1 MARCTACTRFARFM
15 ETDEPAAPQ
24 RSAHVHPDAVAVHIP
39 SSLSAEEPVLRERH
53 GDMIAAAMAAASPG
67 YSPSLPV
74 ARQVS
79 ISLPASPTGFG
90 ASRTEAELE
99 RHART
104 DAPRRMM
111 MPPRA
116 PVAVALAQPDKVVFR
131 SQPIPAAPPGENGAA
146 QGHGDP
152 SRSAP
157 HAARSKARR
166 DKSYDSFK
174 TWSGKLEKQ
183 ITTHLLG
190 GRPPPPQPQE
200 EEPEEDDA
208 ASNRRLSSSMP
219 QVQRFFAAL
228 EGPELDKLRVLLLL
242 TSVAAVSTSPA
253 ARAKNS
259 IARRVSSTTSLLV
272 LLLTWQLADRRVVVA
287 VAVVW
292 WQSSE
297 ELILPSDKTW
307 PFLLRFPVSAFGMC
321 MGMSSQA
328 ILWKRIA
335 ISASTR
341 FLHITVKVNLVLW
354 CVSVALMFVVS
365 VLYACKVVFYF
376 EAVRREYYHPIR
388 VNFFFAPWIA
398 CLFLA
403 IGVPDLVAA
412 SLPHWLWYVLMAP
425 IVCLELKIYGQ
436 WISGGQRRLSRVA
449 NPSNHLSIVGNFV
462 GALLGGIMGLKEG
475 PMFFFSVGLAHY
487 MVLFVTL
494 YQRLPTSETL
504 PRDLHPVFFL
514 FVAAP
519 SVACLAW
526 ARITGEF
533 GYGSRVAYFIAMFLY
548 ASLAVRVNLFR
559 GFSFS
564 LAWWA
569 YTFPMTSAAIAS
581 IRYASEVKNAFT
593 QCMCTGLTAA
603 ATLTV
608 TALFLTTLL
617 HAVVHRDLFPNDISI
632 AITERRRKPIFAE
645 EMRARKRRGWGTKQ
659 QAAAALDTAASDAA
673 DLEAARAATTLYT

>member
-1 MARCTACTRFARFM
+1 M
-15 ETDEPAAPQ
+15 ETDEPVVPQ
-24 RSAHVHPDAVAVHIP
+24 RPARVQPEAVGNDVQ
-39 SSLSAEEPVLRERH
+39 SCRYAEEPAFRERH
-53 GDMIAAAMAAASPG
+53 GDVVDMAVNSPFQA
-67 YSPSLPV
+67 PVLPT
-74 ARQVS
+74 ARPVS
-79 ISLPASPTGFG
+79 ISMPASPR
-90 ASRTEAELE
+90 RTEVELQ
-99 RHART
+99 RHAIT
-104 DAPRRMM
+104 DAPLMCPLPSRGPAAM
-111 MPPRA
+111 
-116 PVAVALAQPDKVVFR
+116 ALAQPDKMVFR
-131 SQPIPAAPPGENGAA
+131 SQPIPAAPPQAKNS
-146 QGHGDP
+146 QVNHDS
-152 SRSAP
+152 SRSAQP
-157 HAARSKARR
+157 PRVESTSRSRR
-166 DKSYDSFK
+166 DTSYDSFK

-190 GRPPPPQPQE
+190 ARPQQQEQEQGVPE
-200 EEPEEDDA
+200 EEEGA
-208 ASNRRLSSSMP
+208 ASNRRRSSLP
-219 QVQRFFAAL
+219 RVQRFFAAL
-228 EGPELDKLRVLLLL
+228 EGPELDKLRVL
-242 TSVAAVSTSPA
+242 TSVANNSRAVHVNVT
-253 ARAKNS
+253 RH
-259 IARRVSSTTSLLV
+259 VSSLIMLWLHACTYV
-272 LLLTWQLADRRVVVA
+272 ADRRIVVA
-287 VAVVW
+287 VVS

-307 PFLLRFPVSAFGMC
+307 PFLLRFPVSAFGMG
-321 MGMSSQA
+321 MGMSSMA

-341 FLHITVKVNLVLW
+341 FLHITLKINLVLW
-354 CVSVALMFVVS
+354 CISVALMFILS
-365 VLYACKVVFYF
+365 TLYACKIVFYF

-403 IGVPDLVAA
+403 IGVPELVAT

-475 PMFFFSVGLAHY
+475 PLFFFAVGLAHY
-487 MVLFVTL
+487 IVLFVTL

-514 FVAAP
+514 FVATP

-533 GYGSRVAYFIAMFLY
+533 DYGSRIAYFIAMFLY
-548 ASLAVRVNLFR
+548 ASLTVRINLFR
-559 GFSFS
+559 GFRFS

-581 IRYASEVKNAFT
+581 IRYSSEVKNAFT
-593 QCMCTGLTAA
+593 QSMCIGLSVA

-608 TALFLTTLL
+608 MALFFTTLL
-617 HAVVHRDLFPNDISI
+617 HAIVQRDLFPNDIAI
-632 AITERRRKPIFAE
+632 AITERRLKPSFTTGMTQE
-645 EMRARKRRGWGTKQ
+645 RGSK
-659 QAAAALDTAASDAA
+659 AALAPAPSDACR
-673 DLEAARAATTLYT
+673 DLEAAVATSYT

>member
-1 MARCTACTRFARFM
+1 M
-15 ETDEPAAPQ
+15 ETDEFAVPPRPAL
-24 RSAHVHPDAVAVHIP
+24 VHPDAVGVRIP
-39 SSLSAEEPVLRERH
+39 SSVFSPDQEPPPVFREGESRH
-53 GDMIAAAMAAASPG
+53 GGDMAASPG
-67 YSPSLPV
+67 YSPFLPS
-74 ARQVS
+74 APHIGRPVS
-79 ISLPASPTGFG
+79 ISLPASPTGGFDIS
-90 ASRTEAELE
+90 SRMEAELQRE
-99 RHART
+99 PDAAAAAVT
-104 DAPRRMM
+104 DAPPRMM
-111 MPPRA
+111 LPPRA
-116 PVAVALAQPDKVVFR
+116 PEGVALAQPTKMVFR
-131 SQPIPAAPPGENGAA
+131 SQPIPAAPAEVDGAA
-146 QGHGDP
+146 MGHDDFG
-152 SRSAP
+152 RSASAP
-157 HAARSKARR
+157 YAAATAPPAKVRR
-166 DKSYDSFK
+166 DSRDTSYDSFK

-190 GRPPPPQPQE
+190 SSRLPPAQQQPQQGE
-200 EEPEEDDA
+200 ETAEEDDA
-208 ASNRRLSSSMP
+208 AANERRNSSVP
-219 QVQRFFAAL
+219 RVQRFFAAL
-228 EGPELDKLRVLLLL
+228 EGPELDKLR
-242 TSVAAVSTSPA
+242 
-253 ARAKNS
+253 
-259 IARRVSSTTSLLV
+259 
-272 LLLTWQLADRRVVVA
+272 
-287 VAVVW
+287 
-292 WQSSE
+292 SSE

-341 FLHITVKVNLVLW
+341 FLHITVKINLVLW
-354 CVSVALMFVVS
+354 CVSVALMLAVS
-365 VLYACKVVFYF
+365 ALYASKVVFYF

-412 SLPHWLWYVLMAP
+412 TLPHWLWYVLMAP

-487 MVLFVTL
+487 IVLFVTL

-526 ARITGEF
+526 ARITGAF

-548 ASLAVRVNLFR
+548 ASLAVRINLFR

-581 IRYASEVKNAFT
+581 IRYSSEVKNAFT
-593 QCMCTGLTAA
+593 QCMCIGLSAA
-603 ATLTV
+603 ATLAV
-608 TALFLTTLL
+608 AALFLTTLL
-617 HAVVHRDLFPNDISI
+617 HAVVYRDLFPNDISI
-632 AITERRRKPIFAE
+632 AITERRRSKPLVGEKMLLRLRSAV
-645 EMRARKRRGWGTKQ
+645 GTKKLQ
-659 QAAAALDTAASDAA
+659 QALSTAQSDAA
-673 DLEAARAATTLYT
+673 DLEAARAATTTSYT

>member
-1 MARCTACTRFARFM
+1 MG
-15 ETDEPAAPQ
+15 AAP
-24 RSAHVHPDAVAVHIP
+24 S
-39 SSLSAEEPVLRERH
+39 
-53 GDMIAAAMAAASPG
+53 SPG
-67 YSPSLPV
+67 YSPFEAPALAA
-74 ARQVS
+74 ARPVS

-90 ASRTEAELE
+90 VSRTGAELH
-99 RHART
+99 RHGVSVT
-104 DAPRRMM
+104 DAPPRAVL
-111 MPPRA
+111 PPRPPA
-116 PVAVALAQPDKVVFR
+116 AVAGLAQPDRVVFR
-131 SQPIPAAPPGENGAA
+131 SQPIAAAPLGGKAA
-146 QGHGDP
+146 EGHGDP

-157 HAARSKARR
+157 HAARGKPARR
-166 DKSYDSFK
+166 DTSYDSFK

-183 ITTHLLG
+183 IASHLLG
-190 GRPPPPQPQE
+190 GRAPPPEQQDQQEEEE
-200 EEPEEDDA
+200 EEPEEDA
-208 ASNRRLSSSMP
+208 AEMRSRRNSSSMP

-228 EGPELDKLRVLLLL
+228 EGPELDKLRVLLLTTCL
-242 TSVAAVSTSPA
+242 VAANLVVTTRRPTAAVS
-253 ARAKNS
+253 
-259 IARRVSSTTSLLV
+259 SSSSSSLV
-272 LLLTWQLADRRVVVA
+272 LLTWLLLADRRVDA
-287 VAVVW
+287 DADVAVVA

-341 FLHITVKVNLVLW
+341 FLHITVKINLVLW
-354 CVSVALMFVVS
+354 CVSVALMAAVWA
-365 VLYACKVVFYF
+365 LYACKVVFYF

-403 IGVPDLVAA
+403 IGVPDAVAS

-475 PMFFFSVGLAHY
+475 PMFFFAVGLAHY

-548 ASLAVRVNLFR
+548 ASLV
-559 GFSFS
+559 S
-564 LAWWA
+564 
-569 YTFPMTSAAIAS
+569 
-581 IRYASEVKNAFT
+581 
-593 QCMCTGLTAA
+593 C
-603 ATLTV
+603 
-608 TALFLTTLL
+608 L
-617 HAVVHRDLFPNDISI
+617 H
-632 AITERRRKPIFAE
+632 
-645 EMRARKRRGWGTKQ
+645 
-659 QAAAALDTAASDAA
+659 
-673 DLEAARAATTLYT
+673 

>member
-1 MARCTACTRFARFM
+1 MTRCTACTRFARFM
-15 ETDEPAAPQ
+15 ETDEPAPLPQ
-24 RSAHVHPDAVAVHIP
+24 RSALVHPDAVAVHIA
-39 SSLSAEEPVLRERH
+39 SSLSAEEPVFRERH
-53 GDMIAAAMAAASPG
+53 GDMIAAAMAAAASPG
-67 YSPSLPV
+67 YSPSLPG

-90 ASRTEAELE
+90 ASRTEAM
-99 RHART
+99 T

-111 MPPRA
+111 VPPRA
-116 PVAVALAQPDKVVFR
+116 PVATVTLAQPDKVVFR
-131 SQPIPAAPPGENGAA
+131 SQPIPAAPPGAAKGAA
-146 QGHGDP
+146 QQGHGDP

-157 HAARSKARR
+157 HAARPKARR

-183 ITTHLLG
+183 IATHLLG
-190 GRPPPPQPQE
+190 GRPAPAQPHQE
-200 EEPEEDDA
+200 EEEPPEDEDDA
-208 ASNRRLSSSMP
+208 ASNRRRLSSSMP
-219 QVQRFFAAL
+219 EVQRFFAAL
-228 EGPELDKLRVLLLL
+228 EGPELDKLR
-242 TSVAAVSTSPA
+242 
-253 ARAKNS
+253 
-259 IARRVSSTTSLLV
+259 
-272 LLLTWQLADRRVVVA
+272 
-287 VAVVW
+287 
-292 WQSSE
+292 SSE

-341 FLHITVKVNLVLW
+341 FLHITVKINLVLW
-354 CVSVALMFVVS
+354 CVSVALMLAVS
-365 VLYACKVVFYF
+365 ALYACKVVFYF

-403 IGVPDLVAA
+403 IGVPDAVAA
-412 SLPHWLWYVLMAP
+412 SLPHWLWYLLMAP

-593 QCMCTGLTAA
+593 QCLCIALTAA

-608 TALFLTTLL
+608 SALFLTTLL

-632 AITERRRKPIFAE
+632 AITERRRKPIFTE
-645 EMRARKRRGWGTKQ
+645 EMRASKRRGGGASTKTKQ
-659 QAAAALDTAASDAA
+659 QAALDTAAS
-673 DLEAARAATTLYT
+673 DLEAARAATTSYT

>member
-1 MARCTACTRFARFM
+1 M
-15 ETDEPAAPQ
+15 ETDEFAVPPSRPAL
-24 RSAHVHPDAVAVHIP
+24 VHPDADGVRTP
-39 SSLSAEEPVLRERH
+39 SALGLLSPEDPPPAFMERDWRH
-53 GDMIAAAMAAASPG
+53 GGDNTAAYPGCSPFQPSAAGRP
-67 YSPSLPV
+67 
-74 ARQVS
+74 VS
-79 ISLPASPTGFG
+79 ISLPASPTGGFDIS
-90 ASRTEAELE
+90 SRTEAELQ
-99 RHART
+99 RDAAAVT
-104 DAPRRMM
+104 DAPPPRMM
-111 MPPRA
+111 MLPPFA
-116 PVAVALAQPDKVVFR
+116 PAPAMALEQPSKVVFR
-131 SQPIPAAPPGENGAA
+131 SQPIPAAPPEGDGAG
-146 QGHGDP
+146 GHDEFG
-152 SRSAP
+152 RSAP
-157 HAARSKARR
+157 AAMALEQPGKVVFRSQPIIPGAPPEGDGAARGHDDFGRSAPAAKTRR
-166 DKSYDSFK
+166 DSRDTSYDSFK

-183 ITTHLLG
+183 IATHLLG
-190 GRPPPPQPQE
+190 SSLQQQPE
-200 EEPEEDDA
+200 HGEEPEEDDA
-208 ASNRRLSSSMP
+208 ASDRRNSSSMP
-219 QVQRFFAAL
+219 KVQRFFAAL
-228 EGPELDKLRVLLLL
+228 EGPELDKLR
-242 TSVAAVSTSPA
+242 
-253 ARAKNS
+253 
-259 IARRVSSTTSLLV
+259 
-272 LLLTWQLADRRVVVA
+272 
-287 VAVVW
+287 
-292 WQSSE
+292 SSE

-321 MGMSSQA
+321 LGMSSQA

-341 FLHITVKVNLVLW
+341 FLHITVKINLVLW
-354 CVSVALMFVVS
+354 CASVAVMAAVS
-365 VLYACKVVFYF
+365 ALYACKLVLYF

-403 IGVPDLVAA
+403 IGVPDVVAA
-412 SLPHWLWYVLMAP
+412 TLPHWLWYVLMAP

-548 ASLAVRVNLFR
+548 ASLAVRINLFR

-581 IRYASEVKNAFT
+581 IRYSSEVKNAFT
-593 QCMCTGLTAA
+593 QCMCIGLAAA
-603 ATLTV
+603 ATLAV
-608 TALFLTTLL
+608 AALFLATLL
-617 HAVVHRDLFPNDISI
+617 HAVVYRDLFPNDISI
-632 AITERRRKPIFAE
+632 AITERRRSKPLVGE
-645 EMRARKRRGWGTKQ
+645 KMLLRLRSGKKMQ
-659 QAAAALDTAASDAA
+659 QALSTAPADAAA
-673 DLEAARAATTLYT
+673 DLEAARAATTTSYT

>member
-1 MARCTACTRFARFM
+1 M
-15 ETDEPAAPQ
+15 ETTDEFAVPPRPAL
-24 RSAHVHPDAVAVHIP
+24 VHPDADGVRTP
-39 SSLSAEEPVLRERH
+39 SALGPLSPEDPPPAFMERDWRH
-53 GDMIAAAMAAASPG
+53 GGDNTAAYPGCSPFQPSAAGRP
-67 YSPSLPV
+67 
-74 ARQVS
+74 VS
-79 ISLPASPTGFG
+79 ISLPASPTGGFDIS
-90 ASRTEAELE
+90 SRTEAELQ
-99 RHART
+99 RDAAAVT
-104 DAPRRMM
+104 DAPPPRMM
-111 MPPRA
+111 MLPPFA
-116 PVAVALAQPDKVVFR
+116 PAPAMALEQPGKVVFR
-131 SQPIPAAPPGENGAA
+131 SQPIPAAPPVGDG
-146 QGHGDP
+146 GHDDEFG
-152 SRSAP
+152 RSAP
-157 HAARSKARR
+157 AAMALEQPGKVVFRSQPIIPGAPPEGDGAARGHDDFGRSAPAAKTRR
-166 DKSYDSFK
+166 DSRDTSYDSFK

-183 ITTHLLG
+183 IATHLLG
-190 GRPPPPQPQE
+190 SSLQQQPE
-200 EEPEEDDA
+200 HGEEPEEDDA
-208 ASNRRLSSSMP
+208 ASDRRNSSMP
-219 QVQRFFAAL
+219 KVQRFFAAL
-228 EGPELDKLRVLLLL
+228 EGPELDKLR
-242 TSVAAVSTSPA
+242 
-253 ARAKNS
+253 
-259 IARRVSSTTSLLV
+259 
-272 LLLTWQLADRRVVVA
+272 
-287 VAVVW
+287 
-292 WQSSE
+292 SSE

-321 MGMSSQA
+321 LGMSSQA

-341 FLHITVKVNLVLW
+341 FLHITVKINLVLW
-354 CVSVALMFVVS
+354 CASVALMAAVS
-365 VLYACKVVFYF
+365 ALYGCKLVLYF

-403 IGVPDLVAA
+403 IGVPDVVAA
-412 SLPHWLWYVLMAP
+412 TLPHWLWYVLMAP

-548 ASLAVRVNLFR
+548 ASLAVRINLFR

-581 IRYASEVKNAFT
+581 IRYSSEVKNAFT
-593 QCMCTGLTAA
+593 QCMCIGLAAA
-603 ATLTV
+603 ATLAV
-608 TALFLTTLL
+608 AALFLATLL
-617 HAVVHRDLFPNDISI
+617 HAVVYRDLFPNDISI
-632 AITERRRKPIFAE
+632 AITERRRSKPLVGE
-645 EMRARKRRGWGTKQ
+645 KMLLRLRSGKKVQ
-659 QAAAALDTAASDAA
+659 QALSTAPADAAA
-673 DLEAARAATTLYT
+673 DLEAARAATTTSYT

>member
-1 MARCTACTRFARFM
+1 
-15 ETDEPAAPQ
+15 
-24 RSAHVHPDAVAVHIP
+24 
-39 SSLSAEEPVLRERH
+39 
-53 GDMIAAAMAAASPG
+53 MAAASPG
-67 YSPSLPV
+67 YSPFQPPSLPA
-74 ARQVS
+74 ARQQVS

-90 ASRTEAELE
+90 ASRTQAELE
-99 RHART
+99 RHAMT

-111 MPPRA
+111 VPPRA

-131 SQPIPAAPPGENGAA
+131 SQPIPAAPPGADGAA
-146 QGHGDP
+146 QGHDDP

-200 EEPEEDDA
+200 EEPEEGGA

-242 TSVAAVSTSPA
+242 TMTSVAAVSTSPA
-253 ARAKNS
+253 ARANNS
-259 IARRVSSTTSLLV
+259 SIAARRVSSTTTSLLLV
-272 LLLTWQLADRRVVVA
+272 LLLTWQLADRRVVVVV
-287 VAVVW
+287 VAAAAD

-341 FLHITVKVNLVLW
+341 FLHITVKINLVLW
-354 CVSVALMFVVS
+354 CVSVAFMFVVS
-365 VLYACKVVFYF
+365 ALYACKVVFYF

-593 QCMCTGLTAA
+593 QCMCIGLTAA

-645 EMRARKRRGWGTKQ
+645 EMRTSKRRGGGTKQ
-659 QAAAALDTAASDAA
+659 QQAALDTAASDAA
-673 DLEAARAATTLYT
+673 DLEATRAAATSYT

>member
-1 MARCTACTRFARFM
+1 M
-15 ETDEPAAPQ
+15 ETDDSAVPQ

-39 SSLSAEEPVLRERH
+39 SADEPAFVRDRH
-53 GDMIAAAMAAASPG
+53 GDDMIAAMAAAASPPPG
-67 YSPSLPV
+67 SYSPFRPPPFPV
-74 ARQVS
+74 SS
-79 ISLPASPTGFG
+79 ISLPASPSGFVD
-90 ASRTEAELE
+90 ELQ
-99 RHART
+99 RNALT
-104 DAPRRMM
+104 DAPERMM
-111 MPPRA
+111 APPRA
-116 PVAVALAQPDKVVFR
+116 PAAAVQPDKVVFR
-131 SQPIPAAPPGENGAA
+131 SQPIPAAPPATGVNAGGHL
-146 QGHGDP
+146 GHGVDP

-157 HAARSKARR
+157 HAARSKAQRR

-183 ITTHLLG
+183 ITSHLLG
-190 GRPPPPQPQE
+190 GRPAQQQQEE
-200 EEPEEDDA
+200 EEPEEEDDA
-208 ASNRRLSSSMP
+208 AAMTTRRNSASMP

-228 EGPELDKLRVLLLL
+228 EGPELDRLR
-242 TSVAAVSTSPA
+242 
-253 ARAKNS
+253 
-259 IARRVSSTTSLLV
+259 
-272 LLLTWQLADRRVVVA
+272 
-287 VAVVW
+287 
-292 WQSSE
+292 SSE
-297 ELILPSDKTW
+297 ELILPSDKMW

-341 FLHITVKVNLVLW
+341 FLHITVKINLVLW
-354 CVSVALMFVVS
+354 CVSVALMFVVWS
-365 VLYACKVVFYF
+365 LYACKVVFYF

-403 IGVPDLVAA
+403 IGVPDAVA
-412 SLPHWLWYVLMAP
+412 STLPNWLWYVLMTP

-548 ASLAVRVNLFR
+548 ASLAVRINLFR

-593 QCMCTGLTAA
+593 QCMCIGLTAA

-608 TALFLTTLL
+608 TALFLTTVL
-617 HAVVHRDLFPNDISI
+617 HAVVYRDLFPNDISI
-632 AITERRRKPIFAE
+632 AITERRCKPIFADG
-645 EMRARKRRGWGTKQ
+645 GWKKQ
-659 QAAAALDTAASDAA
+659 AAAAALDTAASDAT
-673 DLEAARAATTLYT
+673 DLEAARASKTSYT

>member
-1 MARCTACTRFARFM
+1 M
-15 ETDEPAAPQ
+15 ETDKSAAAQ
-24 RSAHVHPDAVAVHIP
+24 RSAHVHPDAVALHIP
-39 SSLSAEEPVLRERH
+39 GSLSAEEPAFRERH
-53 GDMIAAAMAAASPG
+53 GDMIAAIAAASPG
-67 YSPSLPV
+67 YPSPFQPP

-90 ASRTEAELE
+90 ASRTTEAELQ
-99 RHART
+99 RHAVT
-104 DAPRRMM
+104 DAPPRMM
-111 MPPRA
+111 VPPRA
-116 PVAVALAQPDKVVFR
+116 PVAMGLVQPDKVVFR
-131 SQPIPAAPPGENGAA
+131 SQPIHAAPPEAKAA

-157 HAARSKARR
+157 HAARAKASR

-183 ITTHLLG
+183 IATHLLG
-190 GRPPPPQPQE
+190 SRPAPQQQQDE

-208 ASNRRLSSSMP
+208 ATTTRRNSSSVP
-219 QVQRFFAAL
+219 EVQRFFAAL
-228 EGPELDKLRVLLLL
+228 EGPELDKLRVLLL
-242 TSVAAVSTSPA
+242 TSVAVHANAIT
-253 ARAKNS
+253 
-259 IARRVSSTTSLLV
+259 RRVSSSLF
-272 LLLTWQLADRRVVVA
+272 LLMWLHVADRRVA
-287 VAVVW
+287 VLP

-341 FLHITVKVNLVLW
+341 FLHITVKINLVLW

-412 SLPHWLWYVLMAP
+412 SLPYWLWYVMMAP

-548 ASLAVRVNLFR
+548 ASLAVRINMFR

-593 QCMCTGLTAA
+593 QCMCIGLTAA

-608 TALFLTTLL
+608 TALFLTTVL
-617 HAVVHRDLFPNDISI
+617 HAFVHRDLFPNDISI

-645 EMRARKRRGWGTKQ
+645 KMMMARDRSSRKK
-659 QAAAALDTAASDAA
+659 AALDTAPSDVA
-673 DLEAARAATTLYT
+673 DLEAARATTTLYA

>member
-1 MARCTACTRFARFM
+1 M

-228 EGPELDKLRVLLLL
+228 EGPELDKLR
-242 TSVAAVSTSPA
+242 
-253 ARAKNS
+253 
-259 IARRVSSTTSLLV
+259 
-272 LLLTWQLADRRVVVA
+272 
-287 VAVVW
+287 
-292 WQSSE
+292 SSE

>member
-1 MARCTACTRFARFM
+1 MTRCTACTRFARFM

-24 RSAHVHPDAVAVHIP
+24 RSALVHPDAVAVHIP
-39 SSLSAEEPVLRERH
+39 SSLSAEEPVFRERH

-67 YSPSLPV
+67 YSPSFPA

-99 RHART
+99 RHAIT

-111 MPPRA
+111 VPPRA

-131 SQPIPAAPPGENGAA
+131 SQPIPAAPPSAKGAA
-146 QGHGDP
+146 QGHEDP

-157 HAARSKARR
+157 HGARSKARR

-190 GRPPPPQPQE
+190 GRPPAPQPQEE

-228 EGPELDKLRVLLLL
+228 EGPELDKLR
-242 TSVAAVSTSPA
+242 
-253 ARAKNS
+253 
-259 IARRVSSTTSLLV
+259 
-272 LLLTWQLADRRVVVA
+272 
-287 VAVVW
+287 
-292 WQSSE
+292 SSE

-341 FLHITVKVNLVLW
+341 FLHITVKINLVLW
-354 CVSVALMFVVS
+354 CVSVALMVAVS
-365 VLYACKVVFYF
+365 ALYACKVVFYF

-559 GFSFS
+559 GFGFS

-593 QCMCTGLTAA
+593 QCMCIGLTAA

-645 EMRARKRRGWGTKQ
+645 EMRPSKRRGGGTKQ
-659 QAAAALDTAASDAA
+659 QQAALDTAA
-673 DLEAARAATTLYT
+673 ATSYT